1 MYFSVFFSA
10 QLWKFT
16 SRQKIIII
24 HFLFLD
30 IFECVRSVVENE
42 LGTTIDCD
50 KCILPCSPK
59 IITAQLCAAAA
70 LIILFHAH
78 NLHHERCFDFT
89 RKKILHL
96 LWIIE
101 RNIEKKFQY
110 LEKLL
115 FDLIIN
121 NRSYCCKLL
130 YLSIL
135 TMLSHSIS
143 LASFFNTSKDDIEAF
158 ERIKIV
164 WAGRG
169 EEEQEEEEAAKI
181 HLNR

>member
-1 MYFSVFFSA
+1 M
-10 QLWKFT
+10 
-16 SRQKIIII
+16 
-24 HFLFLD
+24 D

-70 LIILFHAH
+70 LIILFLAH

-89 RKKILHL
+89 RKKNSSSSLNH
-96 LWIIE
+96 
-101 RNIEKKFQY
+101 RKKYRKKFQY

-164 WAGRG
+164 
-169 EEEQEEEEAAKI
+169 
-181 HLNR
+181 